1 MNVKQKL
8 IPVLILFFLLLIN
21 ACSDQKPGKESR
33 VSAQPP
39 AQASEEA
46 QPSAPSARVPLV
58 LTGTIIDGTG
68 AEPVVDAAVV
78 IKGKRITAVGPRKE
92 IEIPGNAQF
101 ISFPGGTLL
110 PGFINTHVHSKYNEG
125 LLEAWALEGVTTVRD
140 LAAAVDLPWFTLRDK
155 LRTNPKC
162 ARVVAAGPVFT
173 VPKGFIKEVSL
184 IVTSPKDAQQK
195 VNQLIDDGADVIKI
209 GLNCPLNPVLSRE
222 EMAAIVKTAHQRGKP
237 VAAHVISAHGLRI
250 ALDAGVDDIN
260 HLASFGKKSDALIR
274 QIVKSGVYWIPTI
287 EATPLSFREKG
298 IDAFRRF
305 IKAGGKVAL
314 GNDSGS
320 LPGVQVGMPIKEIQ
334 FMHEAGM
341 TPMQIITAATRNAAR
356 VCNLQDQLGTLQPGK
371 LADVLVVEGNPL
383 EDLQT
388 LTNVRLVI
396 HEGVIIRKE

>member
-8 IPVLILFFLLLIN
+8 IPVLILFSFLLIN
-21 ACSDQKPGKESR
+21 ACSNQKPGKELP
-33 VSAQPP
+33 VAAQSPAEAIEDAPP
-39 AQASEEA
+39 STG
-46 QPSAPSARVPLV
+46 VPLV
-58 LTGTIIDGTG
+58 LTGILIDGTG
-68 AEPVVDAAVV
+68 AEPVLDAAVV
-78 IKGKRITAVGPRKE
+78 IKGKRIAAVGPRKE
-92 IEIPGNAQF
+92 IEIPGNAQI
-101 ISFPGGTLL
+101 ISFPGVTLL
-110 PGFINTHVHSKYNEG
+110 PGFINTHVHSKYNES
-125 LLEAWALEGVTTVRD
+125 LLETWAREGVTTVRD
-140 LAAAVDLPWFTLRDK
+140 LAAAADLPWFTLRDK
-155 LRTNPKC
+155 LRTNPKY

-173 VPKGFIKEVSL
+173 VAEGFIKEVSL
-184 IVTSPKDAQQK
+184 IVTSPEDAQKK
-195 VNQLIDDGADVIKI
+195 VNQLVDDGADVIKI

-222 EMAAIVKTAHQRGKP
+222 ELAAVVKTAHQRGIP

-260 HLASFGKKSDALIR
+260 HLASFGKKSDVLIQR
-274 QIVKSGVYWIPTI
+274 IVKSGVYWIPTI
-287 EATPLSFREKG
+287 EPIPPSHREKG

-334 FMHEAGM
+334 LMHEVGM
-341 TPMQIITAATRNAAR
+341 TPMQIIAAATRHAAL
-356 VCNLQDQLGTLQPGK
+356 VCNLQDELGTLQPGK